1 MIIKHNTSMN
11 KLPVSSRVAILKAL
25 TEGCSLRSTARMTG
39 AAYMSVV
46 KLLVDAGKACAEY
59 QHNVMRN
66 LTCQRLELDEIWSF
80 VAMKDKNIPADRSG
94 ETGIGSI
101 WTWTAIDADTKLV
114 PSWLVGLRDSEH
126 ARAFVCDLA
135 SRMACRV
142 QITTDGLKAYVSAM
156 EAGFG
161 GEVDY
166 AVLHKIYGTERPG
179 EARYSPAECIGCD
192 KKGITGS
199 PDPEFVSTSFVERQ
213 NLTMRMRNRRLTRL
227 TNAFSKKIENHEHA
241 MALYFFAYNFLFRHR
256 TLRMPPALKA
266 GVTDHLWSYEELV
279 DLIDRAESEVAR

>member
-1 MIIKHNTSMN
+1 MN

-46 KLLVDAGKACAEY
+46 KLLVDAGRACAEY

-66 LTCQRLELDEIWSF
+66 LTCKRLELDEIWSF
-80 VAMKDKNIPADRSG
+80 VAMKDKNIPEERAG
-94 ETGIGSI
+94 EMGIGSI
-101 WTWTAIDADTKLV
+101 WTWTAIDAETKLV
-114 PSWLVGLRDSEH
+114 PSWLVGLRDGEH
-126 ARAFVCDLA
+126 ARAFICDLA
-135 SRMACRV
+135 GRMANRV
-142 QITTDGLKAYVSAM
+142 QITTDGLKAYLEAM

-166 AVLHKIYGTERPG
+166 AILHKIYGTERAG
-179 EARYSPAECIGCD
+179 EARYSPAQCIGCD

-279 DLIDRAESEVAR
+279 DLIDRAEVEKRGTR

>member
-1 MIIKHNTSMN
+1 MN

-66 LTCQRLELDEIWSF
+66 LTCKRLELDEIWSF
-80 VAMKDKNIPADRSG
+80 VAMKDKNIPPELEGTA
-94 ETGIGSI
+94 GIGSI
-101 WTWTAIDADTKLV
+101 WTWTAICAETKLV
-114 PSWLVGLRDSEH
+114 PSWLVGLRDGEH
-126 ARAFVCDLA
+126 AKAFVCDLA
-135 SRMACRV
+135 GRMASRV
-142 QITTDGLKAYVSAM
+142 QITTDGLKAYVEAM

-166 AVLHKIYGTERPG
+166 AVLHKIYGSERAG

-192 KKGITGS
+192 KKKMVGS
-199 PDPEFVSTSFVERQ
+199 PDPEFISTSYAERQ

-279 DLIDRAESEVAR
+279 DLIDRTESEVAR